1 MVQTCVPNLPGINC
15 NTDGYMLVV
24 VGQEVYESSP
34 FTLKINRIMRDDVS
48 EYYLTIFIIFFVGK
62 LLLFCVLWNWLRV
75 RVTDRM
81 IALTRKLQTSDQS
94 DAQSNYQKQ

>member
-1 MVQTCVPNLPGINC
+1 MPNLPGVNC

-34 FTLKINRIMRDDVS
+34 FTKEIKRIMSDDVS
-48 EYYLTIFIIFFVGK
+48 EYYLTIVLIFFVGK
-62 LLLFCVLWNWLRV
+62 LILFCVLWNWLRV